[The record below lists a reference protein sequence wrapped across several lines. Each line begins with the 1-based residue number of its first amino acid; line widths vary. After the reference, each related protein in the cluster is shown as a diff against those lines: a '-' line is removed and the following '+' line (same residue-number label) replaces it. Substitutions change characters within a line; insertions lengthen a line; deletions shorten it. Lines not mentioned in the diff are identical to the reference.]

1 MHARYIGVMVALLC
15 GCLTGACKDSTI
27 EDLQEARRLLV
38 IGESE
43 DSMALYKKVLERNPN
58 AVEAHV
64 KLAEIYLNREE
75 VELAKPHI
83 DSAVELAPDNAG
95 ANYVRG
101 RYLLTRKLWVQAGQ
115 SLEIASREDLFSPDV
130 QFWLGVA
137 LARLGKDEKA
147 IPVFQR
153 VLNMKPEYPGVHRQL
168 GSLFFSKG
176 DYDRAMQEYE
186 DAIAEV
192 PEDIESL
199 KQLALSYHYQ
209 SFNESAL
216 KTAEKL
222 LELDPESASA
232 YNIMGAVAFANRDI
246 EAAQEHFEKAVSLDP
261 DLLAAHVNLGAIY
274 NATGDID
281 KSLAEYKRALEL
293 DPANVQVQKNMGDLH
308 FTRGEFDQA
317 LEYYR
322 TYHNARPKDPFVAY
336 LGAKLIARS
345 RDADPQE
352 GHDMLNKL
360 ERATGL
366 DVAMN
371 EVRFALT
378 TKRSEPN
385 GKQLNLLVKTIPY
398 LHDVLAVR
406 MLLYE
411 RMGDLERAEE
421 TVKIVLLMNME
432 TAKREAFEKRLEAYK
447 RGETPPSPF
456 D

>member
-1 MHARYIGVMVALLC
+1 MHVRTIGVILVLLC
-15 GCLTGACKDSTI
+15 GSLFGACKESTL

-38 IGESE
+38 IGETE
-43 DSMALYKKVLERNPN
+43 DSVALYNKVLEGHPN
-58 AVEAHV
+58 EVEAHV
-64 KLAEIYLNREE
+64 KLAEIYLNRGETD
-75 VELAKPHI
+75 LAKPHI

-95 ANYVRG
+95 TNYVRG
-101 RYLLTRKLWVQAGQ
+101 RFLLTERLWIQAGQ
-115 SLEIASREDLFSPDV
+115 SLELASKEDIFSPDV

-137 LARLGKDEKA
+137 LAQLGKDEKA
-147 IPVFQR
+147 IPVFLR
-153 VLNMKPEYPGVHRQL
+153 VLNMKPGYPGVHRQL
-168 GSLFFSKG
+168 GGLYFSKG

-186 DAIAEV
+186 YAISEA
-192 PEDIESL
+192 PEDLDSL

-209 SFNESAL
+209 SFDESAL

-222 LELDPESASA
+222 LELDPDSASA
-232 YNIMGAVAFANRDI
+232 YNIMGAVAFNNRDI
-246 EAAQEHFEKAVSLDP
+246 EAAQKHFEKAISLDP
-261 DLLAAHVNLGAIY
+261 DLIAAHVNLGAIY

-281 KSLAEYKRALEL
+281 KSLAEYKRALEM
-293 DPANVQVQKNMGDLH
+293 DPANAQVQKNLGDLY

-366 DVAMN
+366 DVAIN
-371 EVRFALT
+371 EIRFAMA
-378 TKRSEPN
+378 TKRTEPN
-385 GKQLNLLVKTIPY
+385 GDRLNLLMKTIPY

-411 RMGDLERAEE
+411 RMENLERAEE
-421 TVKIVLLMNME
+421 TVRMVLLMNME
-432 TAKREAFEKRLEAYK
+432 TAKREAFEKRLDTYK
-447 RGETPPSPF
+447 RGEIPSSPF